1 MMETI
6 LEILKFTIPGLIV
19 FAAVYYIQRQ
29 YNETQYQ
36 MKALE
41 TRSKYSKSAIPLKLQ
56 AYERLLLFCDRIMIP
71 NLILRLKQ
79 PDMSAEQLKTA
90 MIISV
95 QKEYEHNLA
104 QQLYT
109 SQKLWDIL
117 TLTKNDII
125 SVISDTA
132 KGLNQNAPADD
143 LASAMMAK
151 ISQLKANPI
160 TVANKAIKE
169 EAKIILNV

>member
-6 LEILKFTIPGLIV
+6 LEILKYTIPGLVV

-29 YNETQYQ
+29 HNDSQYQ

-41 TRSKYSKSAIPLKLQ
+41 SQGKYSKNTIQLKLQ
-56 AYERLLLFCDRIMIP
+56 AYERLLLFCDRIMVP
-71 NLILRLKQ
+71 NLILRLKSQ
-79 PDMSAEQLKTA
+79 DMTSDQLKTA

-125 SVISDTA
+125 AIISGTA
-132 KGLNQNAPADD
+132 KSLAAGASAED
-143 LASAMMAK
+143 LANSLMSKTSAMK
-151 ISQLKANPI
+151 SNPI
-160 TVANKAIKE
+160 SLATKAIKE

>member
-6 LEILKFTIPGLIV
+6 LEILKFTIPGLVV
-19 FAAVYYIQRQ
+19 FAAVYFIQRQ
-29 YNETQYQ
+29 YNNSQYQ

-41 TRSKYSKSAIPLKLQ
+41 SQGKYSKDAIPLKLQ
-56 AYERLLLFCDRIMIP
+56 AYERLLLFCDRITIP
-71 NLILRLKQ
+71 NLILRLKAQ
-79 PDMSAEQLKTA
+79 NMTSEQLKTS

-125 SVISDTA
+125 SIISDSA
-132 KGLNQNAPADD
+132 KSLSTS
-143 LASAMMAK
+143 ASADELARALM
-151 ISQLKANPI
+151 LKATNKNANPI
-160 TVANKAIKE
+160 VVANKAIKE

>member
-1 MMETI
+1 METI

-29 YNETQYQ
+29 YNDSQYQ

-41 TRSKYSKSAIPLKLQ
+41 TRSKYSNNAIPLKLQ

-71 NLILRLKQ
+71 NLILRLKA
-79 PDMSAEQLKTA
+79 PGMSAEQLKTT

-109 SQKLWDIL
+109 TQKLWDII
-117 TLTKNDII
+117 TLSKNDII
-125 SVISDTA
+125 AIISDAA
-132 KGLNQNAPADD
+132 KGLSAN
-143 LASAMMAK
+143 ASADELAGIL
-151 ISQLKANPI
+151 ISKTSNNKANPI
-160 TVANKAIKE
+160 VVANKAIKE